1 MTTDRLKPKRN
12 RGLSDGIVKTMQQQY
27 AQCKQMM
34 EVSDEEM
41 DAYREQREQIDEGI
55 SEEESAD
62 SIINEIMQR
71 QMIIDEKKAKLK
83 LE

>member
-1 MTTDRLKPKRN
+1 
-12 RGLSDGIVKTMQQQY
+12 MQQQY
-27 AQCKQMM
+27 AQCKQKM

-41 DAYREQREQIDEGI
+41 DAYREQREQIDKGI

-62 SIINEIMQR
+62 SIINEIIQR

>member
-1 MTTDRLKPKRN
+1 
-12 RGLSDGIVKTMQQQY
+12 
-27 AQCKQMM
+27 M
-34 EVSDEEM
+34 EVSDEEI

-62 SIINEIMQR
+62 SITNEIIQR

>member
-1 MTTDRLKPKRN
+1 
-12 RGLSDGIVKTMQQQY
+12 
-27 AQCKQMM
+27 MM
-34 EVSDEEM
+34 EVSDEEI

-62 SIINEIMQR
+62 SIINEIIQR

>member
-34 EVSDEEM
+34 EVSDEEI

-62 SIINEIMQR
+62 SIINEIIQR

>member
-1 MTTDRLKPKRN
+1 
-12 RGLSDGIVKTMQQQY
+12 MQQQY

-34 EVSDEEM
+34 EVSDEEI

-62 SIINEIMQR
+62 SITNEIIQR

>member
-1 MTTDRLKPKRN
+1 
-12 RGLSDGIVKTMQQQY
+12 MQQQY

-34 EVSDEEM
+34 EVSDEEI

-62 SIINEIMQR
+62 SIINEIIQR

>member
-27 AQCKQMM
+27 AQCKQKM

-41 DAYREQREQIDEGI
+41 DAYREQREQIDKGI

-62 SIINEIMQR
+62 SIINEIIQR